1 MRPIYFSFSKD
12 SFEWQSGGFYK
23 LVHSKCSTTKV
34 VMVLPATKVEKCKP
48 WEKPLG
54 KNLRYSGNKLA
65 ENYQEQ

>member
-34 VMVLPATKVEKCKP
+34 VMVLPAISNMEKCKP
-48 WEKPLG
+48 WEK
-54 KNLRYSGNKLA
+54 R
-65 ENYQEQ
+65 